1 MSHSYDHPDMGRDH
15 GLDDR
20 TAEEIL
26 RGRADAVG
34 AEHQGLADALNAIR
48 HSASAQPR
56 PSEQLQSIFA
66 NGIAED
72 ELADA
77 PSTAPAT
84 RPRPA
89 VLARGGASLRGSVAK
104 VAGLSLLVK
113 LTLGGAAVAAA
124 GVGGAG
130 MAGVLPGQDR
140 PEPEPAEEADVGQDI
155 ADEAVEEDGVDG
167 QDVSERVRE
176 PRGDEPG
183 GELPPDWSRD
193 VSERGD
199 EARDDAEGTDR
210 TDRPGED
217 PRDHA
222 HEEAERG
229 LDEADERTGDTP
241 AEDRT
246 PDTAD
251 DARDDADDRAG
262 QRSGED
268 RGHAPAGGEPEDEQT
283 GSGIGSSAGDPSPG
297 EPPTDA
303 AQDPDTDVP
312 AGRTVGR

>member
-1 MSHSYDHPDMGRDH
+1 MSHPYDHVDMGRDH

-20 TAEEIL
+20 TAEDIL

-48 HSASAQPR
+48 HSARAQPR
-56 PSEQLQSIFA
+56 PSEHLQSIFA
-66 NGIAED
+66 SGIAED

-77 PSTAPAT
+77 PVTAPAK
-84 RPRPA
+84 RPL
-89 VLARGGASLRGSVAK
+89 LARGGASLRGSVAK

-113 LTLGGAAVAAA
+113 LTVGGVAVAAA

-140 PEPEPAEEADVGQDI
+140 PEPEPAEEADLGQEI
-155 ADEAVEEDGVDG
+155 ADEAVEEGGVDG
-167 QDVSERVRE
+167 REISERVRE

-193 VSERGD
+193 VGERDD
-199 EARDDAEGTDR
+199 EARDDTDG

-222 HEEAERG
+222 PEEADRG
-229 LDEADERTGDTP
+229 LDDAEGHTEDAPAGERTT
-241 AEDRT
+241 
-246 PDTAD
+246 DTAD
-251 DARDDADDRAG
+251 DAREDADGRADR
-262 QRSGED
+262 RSGED
-268 RGHAPAGGEPEDEQT
+268 RAPVEEQPEDQQP
-283 GSGIGSSAGDPSPG
+283 GSATGSSATEPAPDAPSVQPSQDADTAAPGDR
-297 EPPTDA
+297 TL
-303 AQDPDTDVP
+303 
-312 AGRTVGR
+312 GR

>member
-1 MSHSYDHPDMGRDH
+1 MSHPYDHVDMGRDH

-20 TAEEIL
+20 TAEDLL

-66 NGIAED
+66 SGIAED
-72 ELADA
+72 ELTDA
-77 PSTAPAT
+77 PVTAPAK
-84 RPRPA
+84 RPLP
-89 VLARGGASLRGSVAK
+89 ARGGASLRGSVAK

-113 LTLGGAAVAAA
+113 LTLGGVAVAAA

-155 ADEAVEEDGVDG
+155 AEDAVEDGGVDG
-167 QDVSERVRE
+167 QDVGRDVSERVRE

-183 GELPPDWSRD
+183 GELPRDWGWDIDDQADDPD
-193 VSERGD
+193 E
-199 EARDDAEGTDR
+199 
-210 TDRPGED
+210 PGED

-222 HEEAERG
+222 PEDADRG
-229 LDEADERTGDTP
+229 LDEAEERTRDTP
-241 AEDRT
+241 AEERT

-251 DARDDADDRAG
+251 DAREDADDGADR
-262 QRSGED
+262 RSGED
-268 RGHAPAGGEPEDEQT
+268 RAPVEGQPDDQQP
-283 GSGIGSSAGDPSPG
+283 GSVTGSSAAEPAPDIPSTQPSQNADTAPEGDR
-297 EPPTDA
+297 TL
-303 AQDPDTDVP
+303 
-312 AGRTVGR
+312 GR

>member
-1 MSHSYDHPDMGRDH
+1 MSHPYDHVDMGREH

-20 TAEEIL
+20 TAEDIL

-77 PSTAPAT
+77 PSTAPAK
-84 RPRPA
+84 RPPPA

-113 LTLGGAAVAAA
+113 LTLGGVAVAAA

-130 MAGVLPGQDR
+130 MAGVLPGQDG
-140 PEPEPAEEADVGQDI
+140 PEPGPAEEADVGQDI
-155 ADEAVEEDGVDG
+155 ADDAIEEGGVDG
-167 QDVSERVRE
+167 QDVSREVSERVRE

-183 GELPPDWSRD
+183 GELPRDWGWD
-193 VSERGD
+193 ID
-199 EARDDAEGTDR
+199 DQADDADE
-210 TDRPGED
+210 PGED

-222 HEEAERG
+222 PEEADRG
-229 LDEADERTGDTP
+229 LDEAERRTEDAP
-241 AEDRT
+241 AGERT

-251 DARDDADDRAG
+251 DAREDADDRAER
-262 QRSGED
+262 RSGED
-268 RGHAPAGGEPEDEQT
+268 RAPVEGQPEDQQP
-283 GSGIGSSAGDPSPG
+283 GSVTGSSAAEPAPDEPSTQPSQGADTAAPGDR
-297 EPPTDA
+297 TL
-303 AQDPDTDVP
+303 
-312 AGRTVGR
+312 GR